1 MTEHFVTLFDTNYA
15 ILGLALYGSLK
26 RHAGDFCLWVVCMD
40 SDTERLLLS
49 LELPNLNVIS
59 LGEIENTEL
68 LTIKPGRTAGEYCWT
83 MTPFSLNGVLK
94 NNPHIRRVTYL
105 DSDVFFFK
113 DPRILLSELANAG
126 KHVLITEHAYDPI
139 YDQSVQCGRFCVQF
153 VTMSNTPQGR
163 HVCDWWELRCIEW
176 CFNRIEDGK
185 FGDQKYLDEWPH
197 IFGSDVHVL
206 NAVQET
212 LAPWNVKRFL
222 SPDVFP
228 VMYHF
233 HGLRF
238 MNDHRVR
245 LYDGYDVGRLASRLY
260 SAYLAEIKSILMN
273 SKATFALPLEPQAMS
288 FAESWYR
295 LKKRFNALRSEVSI

>member
-1 MTEHFVTLFDTNYA
+1 MTEHFVTLFDKNYA

-49 LELPNLNVIS
+49 LDLPNLNVIG
-59 LGEIENTEL
+59 LGEIENTDL
-68 LTIKPGRTAGEYCWT
+68 LMIKPGRTAGEYCWT

-113 DPRILLSELANAG
+113 DPRILLSELANTG

-153 VTMSNTPQGR
+153 VTMSNTPEGR
-163 HVCDWWELRCIEW
+163 HVCDWWESRCLEW
-176 CFNRIEDGK
+176 CFNRMEDGK
-185 FGDQKYLDEWPH
+185 FGDQKYLDEWPV
-197 IFGSDVHVL
+197 IFKDEVHVL
-206 NAVQET
+206 TAVHET
-212 LAPWNVKRFL
+212 LAPWNVKRAL
-222 SPDVFP
+222 SSDVVP

-238 MNDHRVR
+238 MNRHRVR
-245 LYDGYDVGRLASRLY
+245 LYDGYDVGALAPRLY
-260 SAYLAEIKSILMN
+260 SEYITEIKKILAQ
-273 SKATFALPLEPQAMS
+273 SKFRFDLPLES
-288 FAESWYR
+288 RSTSLTESWYR
-295 LKKRFNALRSEVSI
+295 FKKRLTSVRSEVAI